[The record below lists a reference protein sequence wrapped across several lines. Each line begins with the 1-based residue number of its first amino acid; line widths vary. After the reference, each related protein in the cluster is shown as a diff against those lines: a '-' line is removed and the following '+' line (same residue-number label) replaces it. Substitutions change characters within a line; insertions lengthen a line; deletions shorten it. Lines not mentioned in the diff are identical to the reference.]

1 MLPVDL
7 IVLEA
12 DLINGF
18 PAKPADGSV
27 ASSEQAN
34 GPAANAV
41 VGTTDAVEIKV
52 IAPNSAVVSAANAF
66 PCIVVL
72 PVCNALLLVNLSRLR
87 SGAGAPNVSNP
98 ADLRTYDFRGR
109 IAASPSFYCAVNS
122 SPDFGR

>member
-1 MLPVDL
+1 MT
-7 IVLEA
+7 

-18 PAKPADGSV
+18 PAKPAAGLV
-27 ASSEQAN
+27 LSSKQVS

-52 IAPNSAVVSAANAF
+52 IAPNSAVAANAF

-72 PVCNALLLVNLSRLR
+72 PVCNALLLVKLSRLR

>member
-1 MLPVDL
+1 MC
-7 IVLEA
+7 

-27 ASSEQAN
+27 SRAVHKS

-41 VGTTDAVEIKV
+41 VGTTDAVETKV
-52 IAPNSAVVSAANAF
+52 IAPNSAVAANPF

-87 SGAGAPNVSNP
+87 SGAGTPNVSNP